1 MGLLA
6 SLLVVSSSSRPT
18 WERDILMIG
27 KIRIQILTAIVLL
40 GAISGYAIFADM
52 VEVATSTIAGMTA
65 LGMKVLDN
73 D

>member
-1 MGLLA
+1 M
-6 SLLVVSSSSRPT
+6 
-18 WERDILMIG
+18 MG

-65 LGMKVLDN
+65 LGMKLLDN

>member
-1 MGLLA
+1 M
-6 SLLVVSSSSRPT
+6 
-18 WERDILMIG
+18 MG

-52 VEVATSTIAGMTA
+52 VEVATSTIAGLTA

>member
-1 MGLLA
+1 M
-6 SLLVVSSSSRPT
+6 
-18 WERDILMIG
+18 MG
-27 KIRIQILTAIVLL
+27 KIRIQFLTAIVLL

>member
-1 MGLLA
+1 
-6 SLLVVSSSSRPT
+6 
-18 WERDILMIG
+18 MIG
-27 KIRIQILTAIVLL
+27 KIRVQILTAIVLL
-40 GAISGYAIFADM
+40 GAITGYASFANM

>member
-1 MGLLA
+1 
-6 SLLVVSSSSRPT
+6 
-18 WERDILMIG
+18 MIG

-40 GAISGYAIFADM
+40 GAISGYAIFANM

>member
-1 MGLLA
+1 M
-6 SLLVVSSSSRPT
+6 
-18 WERDILMIG
+18 MG

-73 D
+73 DLDA

>member
-1 MGLLA
+1 
-6 SLLVVSSSSRPT
+6 
-18 WERDILMIG
+18 MIG

>member
-1 MGLLA
+1 
-6 SLLVVSSSSRPT
+6 
-18 WERDILMIG
+18 MIG
-27 KIRIQILTAIVLL
+27 KIRVQILTAIVLL
-40 GAISGYAIFADM
+40 GAITGYAIFANM

>member
-1 MGLLA
+1 M
-6 SLLVVSSSSRPT
+6 
-18 WERDILMIG
+18 MG

-40 GAISGYAIFADM
+40 GAISGYAIFADI
-52 VEVATSTIAGMTA
+52 VEVATSTIAGMPA

>member
-1 MGLLA
+1 M
-6 SLLVVSSSSRPT
+6 
-18 WERDILMIG
+18 MG

>member
-1 MGLLA
+1 
-6 SLLVVSSSSRPT
+6 
-18 WERDILMIG
+18 MIG
-27 KIRIQILTAIVLL
+27 KIRIQILTAILLL
-40 GAISGYAIFADM
+40 GAITGYAIFADM

>member
-1 MGLLA
+1 M
-6 SLLVVSSSSRPT
+6 
-18 WERDILMIG
+18 MG

-65 LGMKVLDN
+65 VAPGWGYRRLKSCWDIVPAVFSV
-73 D
+73 

>member
-1 MGLLA
+1 M
-6 SLLVVSSSSRPT
+6 
-18 WERDILMIG
+18 MG

-40 GAISGYAIFADM
+40 GAISGYAIFANM

>member
-1 MGLLA
+1 M
-6 SLLVVSSSSRPT
+6 
-18 WERDILMIG
+18 MG
-27 KIRIQILTAIVLL
+27 KIRVQILTAIVLL

>member
-1 MGLLA
+1 M
-6 SLLVVSSSSRPT
+6 
-18 WERDILMIG
+18 G
-27 KIRIQILTAIVLL
+27 KIRVQILTAIVLL
-40 GAISGYAIFADM
+40 GAITGYAIFANM

>member
-1 MGLLA
+1 M
-6 SLLVVSSSSRPT
+6 
-18 WERDILMIG
+18 MG

-40 GAISGYAIFADM
+40 GAISGYAIFADI

>member
-1 MGLLA
+1 
-6 SLLVVSSSSRPT
+6 
-18 WERDILMIG
+18 MIG
-27 KIRIQILTAIVLL
+27 KIRVQILTAIVLL
-40 GAISGYAIFADM
+40 GAITGYAIFADM

>member
-1 MGLLA
+1 M
-6 SLLVVSSSSRPT
+6 
-18 WERDILMIG
+18 G
-27 KIRIQILTAIVLL
+27 KIRVQILAAILLL
-40 GAISGYAIFADM
+40 GAITGYAIFAGM

>member
-1 MGLLA
+1 M
-6 SLLVVSSSSRPT
+6 
-18 WERDILMIG
+18 MG

-40 GAISGYAIFADM
+40 GAITGYAIFANM